1 MRRRITIDAPILARR
16 INSSTL
22 SNTFLSP
29 ASLVTLTAAVARAAS
44 APLYVTRSPSAISAV
59 SHSPGAS
66 LVRLLD
72 AFGEATKGRGLGPLA
87 VARLFSDAAGVVVDV
102 RGPEALRVFFSAAA
116 AFERTFATLRA
127 ELINEQLCDESNTPS
142 VTFENNNTNNI
153 NFSNSPAHSVGTHL
167 SRLTVAYAAFLAH
180 ASPVVGAAQVEAA
193 ADPLIESL
201 FSAGIW
207 PQREVIF
214 ALLDVSVACHRPAA
228 AVRLARAIPILY
240 SVQQQTGAASSI
252 KPMEALVDSIIYAQ
266 SIAPISLEGAT
277 ERAARAVLTFGWSR
291 ADVFEV
297 GATHAPLMSAARAL
311 GAEPCDAHD
320 ALSII
325 VSFISEFA
333 ANRGGDVS
341 FSTSTTYSSPESS
354 TDLHTHAHSEL
365 VENCLTLALRLI
377 TTYSDVDINGELAF
391 STLQARLKLAALR
404 NWYSQRPAALDASLG
419 RSTRADIARVF
430 AALANEQL
438 KNTNILSA
446 RKLQRQV
453 TGISYWRSGA
463 IGASAAVN
471 TAADTFLLE
480 SCSRCEDTVTPDVSL
495 TNITTTKTPTSSMAD
510 VTARAASVISS
521 LKILGVLPSLEVGT
535 RVMRIALARSE
546 PALLKNLLSAMGGN
560 NTNGT
565 ENVFSLSE
573 ASAARIIAMLDA
585 ALVSSLDKAR
595 AALTLVSMLDDLT
608 AVGAIPSAAFLARIL
623 SLASPVSPL
632 INTRVSLP
640 ITCVASTKQS
650 AIPLPLPFPPSLISL
665 PIPLPSTDSIS
676 SLLSEVSMRLA
687 GVLPS
692 SVMSIPSWR
701 GIPLVLPRA
710 YGGGL
715 SGVILNFPSVLLEVP
730 ISLAQLLS
738 LSATGAEAATANTA
752 LGNAVNQ
759 TLERMPWSSALD
771 LMSNTVHENTL
782 RTLSRG
788 LEPQDSLLLGL
799 RMHANHGSIVR
810 VHAPIGDANVTTVA
824 VAPDHVLM
832 ALHLTVPTDLP
843 ARPGTRLVPGDLNFN
858 AILVSA
864 AAVLL
869 HSQKLSFRK
878 PRQRGTPRL
887 DEWWH
892 CRIRPLP
899 VGGEEPTPGVHTL
912 PPDWKVDL
920 SPVQRETVIADLR
933 KRYNADLELKMK
945 SKINPA

>member
-1 MRRRITIDAPILARR
+1 MHRRLTIDAPILARR
-16 INSSTL
+16 INTFSSSL
-22 SNTFLSP
+22 LSP
-29 ASLVTLTAAVARAAS
+29 ASLVTLTAAVTRAAA
-44 APLYVTRSPSAISAV
+44 APLYVARLPSAPTSV

-72 AFGEATKGRGLGPLA
+72 ALGEATGGRGLGPLA
-87 VARLFSDAAGVVVDV
+87 VARLFSDAAGVLADV
-102 RGPEALRVFFSAAA
+102 RGPEALRVFFSAAG

-127 ELINEQLCDESNTPS
+127 ELISEQLCDESNTPATLEKNS
-142 VTFENNNTNNI
+142 NNNNNNNNI
-153 NFSNSPAHSVGTHL
+153 NNSNSHAHSVGAHL
-167 SRLTVAYAAFLAH
+167 SRLTVAYATFLAR

-228 AVRLARAIPILY
+228 VVRLACAIPILY
-240 SVQQQTGAASSI
+240 SVQQQTAASSI
-252 KPMEALVDSIIYAQ
+252 KPMEALVDSIIYARNGT
-266 SIAPISLEGAT
+266 PISQQGAT
-277 ERAARAVLTFGWSR
+277 DRATQAALTFGWSR

-297 GATHAPLMSAARAL
+297 GTMHAPLMSAARAL
-311 GAEPCDAHD
+311 GTEPCDAHD

-325 VSFISEFA
+325 VSFISEFT
-333 ANRGGDVS
+333 ANRSGDIA
-341 FSTSTTYSSPESS
+341 FSTATNYSTAESS
-354 TDLHTHAHSEL
+354 TDVHTAHSHSEL

-377 TTYSDVDINGELAF
+377 TTYSDVDINGELALQ
-391 STLQARLKLAALR
+391 TLQARLKLAALR

-419 RSTRADIARVF
+419 RGTRADIARVF
-430 AALANEQL
+430 TALANEQL
-438 KNTNILSA
+438 KNTNIPSA

-453 TGISYWRSGA
+453 TGISFWRSGA
-463 IGASAAVN
+463 IGACSAVN
-471 TAADTFLLE
+471 TAADAFLLE
-480 SCSRCEDTVTPDVSL
+480 SFSRCDDTVTP
-495 TNITTTKTPTSSMAD
+495 TNITSATTTMAD
-510 VTARAASVISS
+510 MTARAASVISS
-521 LKILGVLPSLEVGT
+521 LKILGVHPSLDVGT
-535 RVMRIALARSE
+535 RVMRIALASNE

-560 NTNGT
+560 IASGL
-565 ENVFSLSE
+565 ENVISLSE
-573 ASAARIIAMLDA
+573 ASAARVIAMLDD
-585 ALVSSLDKAR
+585 ALSSSLDKTR

-608 AVGAIPSAAFLARIL
+608 AVGAIPSSAFLTRIL
-623 SLASPVSPL
+623 TLAKLPL
-632 INTRVSLP
+632 NVTTQLLLP
-640 ITCVASTKQS
+640 FPSVASSSKQS
-650 AIPLPLPFPPSLISL
+650 AAAVPLPLPLPLPSPSPSLSL
-665 PIPLPSTDSIS
+665 PIPLPSTDSVS

-730 ISLAQLLS
+730 ISLALLLS
-738 LSATGAEAATANTA
+738 LDATGAEAATANTA

-759 TLERMPWSSALD
+759 TLERMPWSAALD
-771 LMSNTVHENTL
+771 LMSNTLHENTL
-782 RTLSRG
+782 RTLSIG

-810 VHAPIGDANVTTVA
+810 VHAPVGAANVTP

-843 ARPGTRLVPGDLNFN
+843 ARPGTRLVPGDSNFN

-864 AAVLL
+864 AAVLIK
-869 HSQKLSFRK
+869 SQKLSFRK

-899 VGGEEPTPGVHTL
+899 VGGEEPTPGVSTL
-912 PPDWKVDL
+912 PPDWKVDV
-920 SPVQRETVIADLR
+920 SPVQRETVIAGLR
-933 KRYNADLELKMK
+933 DRYNADLDLKKMK
-945 SKINPA
+945 SKINP